1 MFKKFIS
8 YYRNHLGLFI
18 LDMIAALLMAG
29 IDLVYP
35 YFTGIFMDDYI
46 PNGKIQSMVIV
57 SLTLLIL
64 FIGSFSI

>member
-46 PNGKIQSMVIV
+46 PNGNFISTGYEECRNVEFFKI
-57 SLTLLIL
+57 
-64 FIGSFSI
+64 

>member
-35 YFTGIFMDDYI
+35 YFTGIFI
-46 PNGKIQSMVIV
+46 C
-57 SLTLLIL
+57 LLYT
-64 FIGSFSI
+64 SDAADE